1 MDDVQLSSLMPPATY
16 GGFDSAIEGTYR
28 AYYDEVTTTWGEPVD
43 EEDRG
48 TGRST
53 TWILPNDVCLSLSG
67 NRAGIGMIV
76 TSPDQTEERLAELR
90 TGKSV
95 FDDPEALP

>member
-1 MDDVQLSSLMPPATY
+1 MN
-16 GGFDSAIEGTYR
+16 
-28 AYYDEVTTTWGEPVD
+28 

-48 TGRST
+48 TGRSA

-76 TSPDQTEERLAELR
+76 TPPDQTEEYLAELC
-90 TGKSV
+90 TGKSI

>member
-1 MDDVQLSSLMPPATY
+1 MNEKDQ
-16 GGFDSAIEGTYR
+16 
-28 AYYDEVTTTWGEPVD
+28 
-43 EEDRG
+43 G
-48 TGRST
+48 TGRSA

-76 TSPDQTEERLAELR
+76 TPPDQTEEYLTELR
-90 TGKSV
+90 TGKSI